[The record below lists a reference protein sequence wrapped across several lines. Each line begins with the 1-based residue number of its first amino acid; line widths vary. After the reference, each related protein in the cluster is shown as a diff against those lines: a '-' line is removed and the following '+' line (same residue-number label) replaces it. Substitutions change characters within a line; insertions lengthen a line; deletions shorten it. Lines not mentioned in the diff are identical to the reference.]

1 MTEEIIKKSLP
12 KRGLKKMDAVITG
25 IILGGIVASIYGI
38 KKSEEHRLKTATG
51 QTENEKLSL
60 ASILKMLAFGVPIA
74 KPKKPA
80 TMYEKFLS
88 FFR

>member
-1 MTEEIIKKSLP
+1 MAGENNRKSFP

-38 KKSEEHRLKTATG
+38 KKNEEHRS
-51 QTENEKLSL
+51 QESSEHPENDKHSL
-60 ASILKMLAFGVPIA
+60 GAILRMLAFGIPAA
-74 KPKKPA
+74 KPPKPA
-80 TMYEKFLS
+80 TLYEKFLS